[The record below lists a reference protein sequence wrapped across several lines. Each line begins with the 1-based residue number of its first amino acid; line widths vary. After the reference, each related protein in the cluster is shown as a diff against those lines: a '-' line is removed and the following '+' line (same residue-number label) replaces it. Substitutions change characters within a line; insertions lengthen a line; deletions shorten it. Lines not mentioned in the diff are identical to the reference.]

1 MWIGCEDCFGVY
13 SQEVK
18 FRLIDDNSIWA
29 FAGVYGPNH
38 ARDRRILWDELAGL
52 MSWWNLP
59 WCIGGDFIVTRF
71 PSERSEVACRLAMSD
86 FSDFL
91 HEQGL
96 LDLPLAGGSFY
107 LVSCSRSSKVVKD

>member
-1 MWIGCEDCFGVY
+1 
-13 SQEVK
+13 
-18 FRLIDDNSIWA
+18 
-29 FAGVYGPNH
+29 
-38 ARDRRILWDELAGL
+38 

-71 PSERSEVACRLAMSD
+71 PSERSKVACRLAMLD